1 MYEIGNIRIADDV
14 VKTIAAK
21 AAKDVPG
28 VYKLSSGV
36 VDEVSKILGKKRQ
49 TNGVKVEIGDNE
61 CKIEIFI
68 IVEFGHP
75 ISAVAKEVQKS
86 VLNAVSEFSGLNVA
100 EVNVYVQDVKILDD
114 PAVEEI
120 KDEVKDE
127 QNTEDDNKNKD
138 E

>member
-49 TNGVKVEIGDNE
+49 TNGVKVEIGENE

-86 VLNAVSEFSGLNVA
+86 VLNAVSEFSGLNVT
-100 EVNVYVQDVKILDD
+100 EVNVYVQDVKILDE
-114 PAVEEI
+114 PAVEET
-120 KDEVKDE
+120 KEE
-127 QNTEDDNKNKD
+127 SNNEDDGKNKD

>member
-49 TNGVKVEIGDNE
+49 TNGVKVEIGENE

-86 VLNAVSEFSGLNVA
+86 VLNAVSEFSGLNVT
-100 EVNVYVQDVKILDD
+100 EVNVYVQDVKILDE
-114 PAVEEI
+114 PSVEEA
-120 KDEVKDE
+120 KEE
-127 QNTEDDNKNKD
+127 PNTEDDGKNKD

>member
-1 MYEIGNIRIADDV
+1 MYEIGNIKIADDV

-28 VYKLSSGV
+28 VYKLVGSV
-36 VDEVSKILGKKRQ
+36 VGEVSKILGKKKQ
-49 TNGVKVEIGDNE
+49 TNGVKVEIGENE
-61 CKIEIFI
+61 CKIEVYI

-86 VLNAVSEFSGLNVA
+86 VLDAVSEFSGLNVT
-100 EVNVYVQDVKILDD
+100 EVNVYVQDVKILDEL
-114 PAVEEI
+114 PIEEKEETVEE
-120 KDEVKDE
+120 D
-127 QNTEDDNKNKD
+127 NKD